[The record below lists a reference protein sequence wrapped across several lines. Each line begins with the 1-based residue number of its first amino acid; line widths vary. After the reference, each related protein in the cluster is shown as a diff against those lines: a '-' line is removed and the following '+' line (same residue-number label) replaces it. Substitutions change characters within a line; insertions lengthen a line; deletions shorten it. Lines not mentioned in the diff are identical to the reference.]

1 MMKGLIA
8 MLNVNRQIKQL
19 LKIQESLGI
28 VIDNIADENKN
39 DDKYVLIVDQLL
51 EMVEKIDEVCEDLI
65 KTKRD
70 IEL

>member
-1 MMKGLIA
+1 MKGLIV

>member
-1 MMKGLIA
+1 

-19 LKIQESLGI
+19 LKIQESLGV
-28 VIDNIADENKN
+28 VIDNVADENKS
-39 DDKYVLIVDQLL
+39 DDKYTPIVDRLL

-65 KTKRD
+65 KTKRG